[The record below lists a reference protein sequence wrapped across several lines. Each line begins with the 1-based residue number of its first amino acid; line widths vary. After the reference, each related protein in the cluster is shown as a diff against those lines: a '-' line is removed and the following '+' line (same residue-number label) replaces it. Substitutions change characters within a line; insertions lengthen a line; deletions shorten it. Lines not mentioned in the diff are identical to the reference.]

1 MSSRSRQ
8 SRVGA
13 TPSRQSVAAT
23 PVQTQNALPAYKK
36 PSHPLDGEAQRA
48 LRELNGPTLTS
59 VKKHNKEAIS
69 TVRSTAEGVND
80 MLSEHQRYFDARS
93 KKWDAGKKLDEKED
107 EEAIMTDLQQRV
119 DDATAKL
126 EESLRTV
133 IDSSVAAQR
142 IEDALEWLRQ
152 NAPRQIEE
160 EYESQLTQRATQRR
174 QTQNRAVSEAG
185 SDHEDLD
192 EGPTPGPTPLDRSQ
206 LALTGSVEMFN
217 DRMTREQNKYTS
229 LSLTAR
235 YARHNEYRDFKRV
248 VHDARHGDAIPLGHE
263 DTWFTDAGEP
273 ALGVTQVVNEDEDD
287 IVIDREKISTKCP
300 ITFQTLK
307 DPVTS
312 TKCGGLGGGRHT
324 FEKSAII
331 EMIRTSGSHY
341 GPGGK
346 KSVACPLPGCDQQ
359 LTADD
364 LRPDPVLIRKI
375 RRLQQAALEE
385 SQMDLDDDDDDDD
398 DDEEEPP
405 SSQANGSAVRGAGAK
420 EASRIPSTQQP
431 PQSSIIEDLG
441 DPSDEEDD
449 E

>member
-13 TPSRQSVAAT
+13 TSSRQSVAAT
-23 PVQTQNALPAYKK
+23 PGLTQQHALLAYKK

-48 LRELNGPTLTS
+48 LRELNGATLTS
-59 VKKHNKEAIS
+59 VKKHNKEAII
-69 TVRSTAEGVND
+69 TIRSTAEGVND
-80 MLSEHQRYFDARS
+80 MLSDHQRYFKGRS
-93 KKWDAGKKLDEKED
+93 KKWEAGKKLDEKED
-107 EEAIMTDLQQRV
+107 EEAIMEDLQQKV

-142 IEDALEWLRQ
+142 IEAALEWLRQ

-174 QTQNRAVSEAG
+174 QTQIEAG
-185 SDHEDLD
+185 EEHEDLD

-217 DRMTREQNKYTS
+217 DRMTREQDNYTR

-248 VHDARHGDAIPLGHE
+248 VHDARHGDTVPLGHE
-263 DTWFTDAGEP
+263 DTWFTESGEP

-287 IVIDREKISTKCP
+287 IVIDREKVSTKCP

-307 DPVTS
+307 EPYTS
-312 TKCGGLGGGRHT
+312 TKCGGRGGGQHT
-324 FEKSAII
+324 FEKSAILD
-331 EMIRTSGSHY
+331 MIRTSGSHY
-341 GPGGK
+341 GSGGK
-346 KSVACPLPGCDQQ
+346 KSVACPISGCDNVSV
-359 LTADD
+359 TTC
-364 LRPDPVLIRKI
+364 
-375 RRLQQAALEE
+375 RLK
-385 SQMDLDDDDDDDD
+385 
-398 DDEEEPP
+398 
-405 SSQANGSAVRGAGAK
+405 GG
-420 EASRIPSTQQP
+420 
-431 PQSSIIEDLG
+431 
-441 DPSDEEDD
+441 SDEGGLQALYHHFYER
-449 E
+449 

>member
-23 PVQTQNALPAYKK
+23 AVQTQNALPAYKK

-59 VKKHNKEAIS
+59 VKKHNKEAII
-69 TVRSTAEGVND
+69 TVRSTAEGIND

-93 KKWDAGKKLDEKED
+93 KKWDAGKKLDEMED
-107 EEAIMTDLQQRV
+107 EEAIMADLQQKV
-119 DDATAKL
+119 DEATAKL

-174 QTQNRAVSEAG
+174 QTQNRAGSEAD

-235 YARHNEYRDFKRV
+235 YARH
-248 VHDARHGDAIPLGHE
+248 
-263 DTWFTDAGEP
+263 TM
-273 ALGVTQVVNEDEDD
+273 
-287 IVIDREKISTKCP
+287 ST
-300 ITFQTLK
+300 
-307 DPVTS
+307 VTS
-312 TKCGGLGGGRHT
+312 SAWCMMHATAMQFPSGTKTH
-324 FEKSAII
+324 
-331 EMIRTSGSHY
+331 GS
-341 GPGGK
+341 
-346 KSVACPLPGCDQQ
+346 
-359 LTADD
+359 LTRA
-364 LRPDPVLIRKI
+364 
-375 RRLQQAALEE
+375 
-385 SQMDLDDDDDDDD
+385 SQ
-398 DDEEEPP
+398 
-405 SSQANGSAVRGAGAK
+405 RW
-420 EASRIPSTQQP
+420 ASHK
-431 PQSSIIEDLG
+431 L
-441 DPSDEEDD
+441 
-449 E
+449 